1 MPALLVNIWRET
13 TFGKKNKDCFNIWW
27 NCHWLFNQPD
37 IDWLTD
43 YETALNI
50 NAFPFVEMI
59 E

>member
-1 MPALLVNIWRET
+1 MER

-50 NAFPFVEMI
+50 NAFPYVEMI